1 MEFVSGDY
9 IKTGL
14 QWSGGDGVVGGGGGG
29 GCLNEMINWLREGYC
44 RGFFLAGL
52 RWAIFRL
59 QGEYP
64 SFQILFTSSRKIL
77 EDETWISN
85 CMKRGSWNR
94 CHFLGSALHSSVW
107 FLTLFTFHA
116 FIMIKL
122 SPVNKDCEH
131 FFLLIV
137 IA

>member
-1 MEFVSGDY
+1 MEFASGDY
-9 IKTGL
+9 IKIGL
-14 QWSGGDGVVGGGGGG
+14 QWSGGRGGLILVEQDDKLVKGG
-29 GCLNEMINWLREGYC
+29 LLARI
-44 RGFFLAGL
+44 FLAEW

-64 SFQILFTSSRKIL
+64 SFQILFTSSREIL

-94 CHFLGSALHSSVW
+94 CHFLGSALHSGVW
-107 FLTLFTFHA
+107 FLTLFTFYA

-122 SPVNKDCEH
+122 SPVNKDGEH
-131 FFLLIV
+131 FFLLMV